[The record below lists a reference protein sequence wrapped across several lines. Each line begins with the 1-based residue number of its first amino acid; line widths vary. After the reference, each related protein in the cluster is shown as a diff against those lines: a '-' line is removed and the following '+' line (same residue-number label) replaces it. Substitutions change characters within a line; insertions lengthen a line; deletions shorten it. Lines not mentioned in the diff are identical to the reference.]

1 MILTRYWVIIS
12 VISLSAVLVIFEIFI
27 FFYPYNDFDSN
38 AYGQTSVTEPPNLG
52 VESTNSS
59 FNAEGTI
66 NTILFLRGESNDTQS
81 ELNDINTNLSSKYL
95 LGGKWRVDVSKDNV
109 TYFKTNFT
117 MIETDGRNIH
127 YHTIVY
133 KPVSNQSVS
142 QDMQGKLGTFYKNK
156 GSNSS
161 GFNCNVDVYTNG
173 VLEWENVPTTVSF
186 INSKVIMI
194 NIKDVKTV
202 EHFLKSPIYGLINSI
217 DLIQQ

>member
-1 MILTRYWVIIS
+1 MILTRYWFIIS
-12 VISLSAVLVIFEIFI
+12 VISLTAVLVIFEIFI
-27 FFYPYNDFDSN
+27 FYPHNDFDSN

-52 VESTNSS
+52 VEVTNSS

-95 LGGKWRVDVSKDNV
+95 LGGKWRLDVSKDNV

-117 MIETDGRNIH
+117 MIETDGLNIH

-142 QDMQGKLGTFYKNK
+142 QDMQGKLGTFFKNK

-194 NIKDVKTV
+194 DIKDVKTV
-202 EHFLKSPIYGLINSI
+202 QHFLKSPIYGLINSI

>member
-1 MILTRYWVIIS
+1 MILTRYWFIIS
-12 VISLSAVLVIFEIFI
+12 VISLTAVLVIFEIFI
-27 FFYPYNDFDSN
+27 FYPHNDFDSN

-52 VESTNSS
+52 VEVTNSS

-142 QDMQGKLGTFYKNK
+142 QDILGKLGTFFKNK

-194 NIKDVKTV
+194 DIKDVKTV
-202 EHFLKSPIYGLINSI
+202 QHFLKSPIYGLINSI

>member
-1 MILTRYWVIIS
+1 MISTRYWLIIS
-12 VISLSAVLVIFEIFI
+12 VISLSAVLGIFEIFI
-27 FFYPYNDFDSN
+27 FYPHNDFDSYV
-38 AYGQTSVTEPPNLG
+38 YGQTSVTEPPNSD
-52 VESTNSS
+52 VERTNSS

-66 NTILFLRGESNDTQS
+66 NTILFLRGKSNDTQPVV
-81 ELNDINTNLSSKYL
+81 NDINTNLSTKYL
-95 LGGKWRVDVSKDNV
+95 LGGKWRVDVLKDNV

-133 KPVSNQSVS
+133 KQVSNQSVS
-142 QDMQGKLGTFYKNK
+142 QDMQGKLGTFFNNK

-173 VLEWENVPTTVSF
+173 VLEWENVPITVSF

-194 NIKDVKTV
+194 DIKDEKTV

>member
-1 MILTRYWVIIS
+1 MILTRYWFIIS
-12 VISLSAVLVIFEIFI
+12 VISLSAVLVVFEIFI
-27 FFYPYNDFDSN
+27 FYPHNDFDSN

-52 VESTNSS
+52 VEVTNSS

-95 LGGKWRVDVSKDNV
+95 LGGKWRLDVSKDNV

-142 QDMQGKLGTFYKNK
+142 QDMQGKLGTFFKNK

-194 NIKDVKTV
+194 DIKDVKTV

-217 DLIQQ
+217 ELIQQ

>member
-1 MILTRYWVIIS
+1 MILTRYWLIIS
-12 VISLSAVLVIFEIFI
+12 VISLSAVLAIFEIFI
-27 FFYPYNDFDSN
+27 FYPHNDFDSYV
-38 AYGQTSVTEPPNLG
+38 YGQTSVTEPTNSD
-52 VESTNSS
+52 VERTNSS

-66 NTILFLRGESNDTQS
+66 NTILFLRGKSNDTQPVV
-81 ELNDINTNLSSKYL
+81 NDINTNLSSKYL
-95 LGGKWRVDVSKDNV
+95 LGGKWRVDVLKDNV
-109 TYFKTNFT
+109 TYFKINFT

-142 QDMQGKLGTFYKNK
+142 QDMQGKLGTFFKNK

-173 VLEWENVPTTVSF
+173 VLEWENVPITVSF

-194 NIKDVKTV
+194 DIKDEKTV

>member
-1 MILTRYWVIIS
+1 MILTRYWFIISVIS

-27 FFYPYNDFDSN
+27 SYRHNDFDSY
-38 AYGQTSVTEPPNLG
+38 AYGQSSVIEPPNLG
-52 VESTNSS
+52 VEPTNSS

-66 NTILFLRGESNDTQS
+66 NTVLFLRGKSNDTQQVV
-81 ELNDINTNLSSKYL
+81 NDINTNLSSKYL
-95 LGGKWRVDVSKDNV
+95 LGGKWRIDVLKDNV

-133 KPVSNQSVS
+133 RPVTNQSVT
-142 QDMQGKLGTFYKNK
+142 QDMQGNLGTFFKNNS
-156 GSNSS
+156 SNSS

-173 VLEWENVPTTVSF
+173 VLEWEDVPITVSF

-194 NIKDVKTV
+194 DMKDEKTA
-202 EHFLKSPIYGLINSI
+202 EHFLKSHIYGLIISI
-217 DLIQQ
+217 DLI

>member
-1 MILTRYWVIIS
+1 MILTRYWFIIS

-27 FFYPYNDFDSN
+27 FYPHNDFDSY

-52 VESTNSS
+52 VELTNSS

-95 LGGKWRVDVSKDNV
+95 LGGKWRLDVSKDNV

-142 QDMQGKLGTFYKNK
+142 QDMQGKLGTFFKNK

-194 NIKDVKTV
+194 DIKDVKTV
-202 EHFLKSPIYGLINSI
+202 QHFLKSPIYGLINSI

>member
-1 MILTRYWVIIS
+1 
-12 VISLSAVLVIFEIFI
+12 
-27 FFYPYNDFDSN
+27 
-38 AYGQTSVTEPPNLG
+38 
-52 VESTNSS
+52 
-59 FNAEGTI
+59 
-66 NTILFLRGESNDTQS
+66 LFLRGKSNDTQPVV
-81 ELNDINTNLSSKYL
+81 NDINTNLSSKYL
-95 LGGKWRVDVSKDNV
+95 LGGKWRVDVLKDNV

-133 KPVSNQSVS
+133 KPISKQSVS
-142 QDMQGKLGTFYKNK
+142 QAMQSNLGTFFKNK

-173 VLEWENVPTTVSF
+173 VLEWENVPIRVSF

-194 NIKDVKTV
+194 DIKDEKTV

-217 DLIQQ
+217 DLIQ

>member
-1 MILTRYWVIIS
+1 MILTRYWFIIS

-27 FFYPYNDFDSN
+27 FYPHNDFDSN

-52 VESTNSS
+52 VEVTNSS

-95 LGGKWRVDVSKDNV
+95 LGGKWRLDVSKDNV

-142 QDMQGKLGTFYKNK
+142 QDMQGKLGTFFKNK

-194 NIKDVKTV
+194 DIKDVKTV
-202 EHFLKSPIYGLINSI
+202 QHFLKSPIYGLINSI

>member
-1 MILTRYWVIIS
+1 MILTRYWFIIS
-12 VISLSAVLVIFEIFI
+12 VISLSAVLVVFEIFI
-27 FFYPYNDFDSN
+27 FYPHNDFDSN

-52 VESTNSS
+52 VEVTNSS

-95 LGGKWRVDVSKDNV
+95 LGGKWRLDVSKDNV

-142 QDMQGKLGTFYKNK
+142 QDMQGKLGTFFKNK

-194 NIKDVKTV
+194 DIKDVKTV
-202 EHFLKSPIYGLINSI
+202 QHFLKSPIYGLINSI

>member
-1 MILTRYWVIIS
+1 MILTRYSFIIS

-27 FFYPYNDFDSN
+27 FYPHNDFDSY
-38 AYGQTSVTEPPNLG
+38 AYGQTSVTKPPNLG
-52 VESTNSS
+52 VEPTNSS

-142 QDMQGKLGTFYKNK
+142 QDMQGKLGTFFKNK

-194 NIKDVKTV
+194 DIKDVKTV

-217 DLIQQ
+217 ELIQQ

>member
-1 MILTRYWVIIS
+1 MILTRYWFIIS
-12 VISLSAVLVIFEIFI
+12 VISLTAVLVVFEIFI
-27 FFYPYNDFDSN
+27 FYPHNDFDSN

-52 VESTNSS
+52 VEPTNSS

-142 QDMQGKLGTFYKNK
+142 QDMQGKLGTFFKNK

-173 VLEWENVPTTVSF
+173 VLEWENVPIRVSF

-194 NIKDVKTV
+194 DIKDVKTV

-217 DLIQQ
+217 ELIQQ

>member
-1 MILTRYWVIIS
+1 MILTRYWFIIS

-27 FFYPYNDFDSN
+27 FYPHYDFDSN

-52 VESTNSS
+52 VEPTNSS

-95 LGGKWRVDVSKDNV
+95 LGGKWRVDVLKDNV

-133 KPVSNQSVS
+133 KPISKQSVS
-142 QDMQGKLGTFYKNK
+142 QDMQGKLGTFFKNK

-173 VLEWENVPTTVSF
+173 VLEWEHVPTTVSF

-194 NIKDVKTV
+194 DIKDEKTV

>member
-1 MILTRYWVIIS
+1 MILTRYWFIIS

-27 FFYPYNDFDSN
+27 FYPHNDFDSN

-52 VESTNSS
+52 VEPTNSS

-95 LGGKWRVDVSKDNV
+95 LGGKWRLDVSKDNV

-142 QDMQGKLGTFYKNK
+142 QDMQGKLGTFFKNK

-194 NIKDVKTV
+194 YIKDVKTV
-202 EHFLKSPIYGLINSI
+202 QHFLKSPIYGLINSI

>member
-1 MILTRYWVIIS
+1 MILTRYWFIIS

-27 FFYPYNDFDSN
+27 FYPHNVFDSY

-52 VESTNSS
+52 VEPTNSS

-95 LGGKWRVDVSKDNV
+95 LGGKWRVDVLKDNV

-117 MIETDGRNIH
+117 MIETDGRYIH
-127 YHTIVY
+127 YHTIIY

-142 QDMQGKLGTFYKNK
+142 QDMQGKLGIFFKNK

-173 VLEWENVPTTVSF
+173 VLEWENVPITVSF

-194 NIKDVKTV
+194 DIKDEKTV

>member
-1 MILTRYWVIIS
+1 MILTRYWFIIS

-27 FFYPYNDFDSN
+27 FYPHNDFDSN

-52 VESTNSS
+52 VEPANSS

-66 NTILFLRGESNDTQS
+66 NTILFLRDESNDPQS

-95 LGGKWRVDVSKDNV
+95 LGGKWRLDVSRDNV

-142 QDMQGKLGTFYKNK
+142 QDLQGKLGTFFNNK

-161 GFNCNVDVYTNG
+161 EFNCNVDVYTNG

-194 NIKDVKTV
+194 DIKDVKTV
-202 EHFLKSPIYGLINSI
+202 QHFLKSPIYGLINSI

>member
-1 MILTRYWVIIS
+1 MILTRYWFIIS
-12 VISLSAVLVIFEIFI
+12 VISLSSVLVIFEIFI
-27 FFYPYNDFDSN
+27 FYPHNDFDSY

-52 VESTNSS
+52 VEPTNSS

-66 NTILFLRGESNDTQS
+66 NTILFLRGESNDTQPVVY
-81 ELNDINTNLSSKYL
+81 DINTNLSSMYL

-142 QDMQGKLGTFYKNK
+142 QDMQGKLGTFFKNK

-194 NIKDVKTV
+194 DIKDVKTV

>member
-1 MILTRYWVIIS
+1 MILTRYWFIIS

-27 FFYPYNDFDSN
+27 FYPHNDFDSY
-38 AYGQTSVTEPPNLG
+38 AYGQTSVTELPNLG
-52 VESTNSS
+52 VAPTNSS

-66 NTILFLRGESNDTQS
+66 NTILFLRGESNDKQS
-81 ELNDINTNLSSKYL
+81 DLNDINTNLSSKYL
-95 LGGKWRVDVSKDNV
+95 LGGKWRVDVSNDNV

-142 QDMQGKLGTFYKNK
+142 QDMQGKLGTFFKNN

-194 NIKDVKTV
+194 DIKDLKTV
-202 EHFLKSPIYGLINSI
+202 EHFLQSPIYGLINSI

>member
-1 MILTRYWVIIS
+1 MILTQYWFIIS
-12 VISLSAVLVIFEIFI
+12 VISLTAVLVIFEIFI
-27 FFYPYNDFDSN
+27 FYPHNEFDSN

-52 VESTNSS
+52 VEPINSS

-117 MIETDGRNIH
+117 MIETDGHNIH

-142 QDMQGKLGTFYKNK
+142 QDMQGKLGTFFKNK

-194 NIKDVKTV
+194 DIKDVKTV
-202 EHFLKSPIYGLINSI
+202 QHFLKSPIYGLINSI

>member
-1 MILTRYWVIIS
+1 MILTRYWLIIS

-27 FFYPYNDFDSN
+27 FYPHNDFDSYV
-38 AYGQTSVTEPPNLG
+38 YGQTSVTEPPNLG
-52 VESTNSS
+52 VERTDSS

-66 NTILFLRGESNDTQS
+66 NTILFLRGKSNDTQPVV
-81 ELNDINTNLSSKYL
+81 NDINTNLSSKYL
-95 LGGKWRVDVSKDNV
+95 LGGKWRADVLRDNV

-133 KPVSNQSVS
+133 KPISKQSVS
-142 QDMQGKLGTFYKNK
+142 QDMQGKLGTFFKNK

-173 VLEWENVPTTVSF
+173 VLEWENVPIRVSF

-194 NIKDVKTV
+194 DIKDEKTV

-217 DLIQQ
+217 DLTQQ

>member
-1 MILTRYWVIIS
+1 MILTRYWFIIS

-27 FFYPYNDFDSN
+27 FYPHNDFDSYV
-38 AYGQTSVTEPPNLG
+38 YGQTSVTELPNLG
-52 VESTNSS
+52 VERTNSS

-66 NTILFLRGESNDTQS
+66 STILFLRGKSNDTQPVV
-81 ELNDINTNLSSKYL
+81 NDINTNLSSKYL
-95 LGGKWRVDVSKDNV
+95 LGGKWRADVLRDNV

-133 KPVSNQSVS
+133 KPISKQSVS
-142 QDMQGKLGTFYKNK
+142 QDMQGKLGTFFKNK

-173 VLEWENVPTTVSF
+173 VLEWENVPIRVSF

-194 NIKDVKTV
+194 DIKDEKTV

>member
-1 MILTRYWVIIS
+1 MILTRYSFIIS
-12 VISLSAVLVIFEIFI
+12 VISLSAVLVIFGIFI
-27 FFYPYNDFDSN
+27 FYSHNDFDSY
-38 AYGQTSVTEPPNLG
+38 AYGQTSVTEPRNLG
-52 VESTNSS
+52 VEPTNSS

-117 MIETDGRNIH
+117 MIETDGLNIH

-142 QDMQGKLGTFYKNK
+142 QDMQGKLGTFFKNK

-194 NIKDVKTV
+194 DIKDVKTV

-217 DLIQQ
+217 ELIQQ

>member
-1 MILTRYWVIIS
+1 MILTRYWIIIS
-12 VISLSAVLVIFEIFI
+12 VTSLSAVLVIFEIFT
-27 FFYPYNDFDSN
+27 FYPHNDFDSYV
-38 AYGQTSVTEPPNLG
+38 YGQTSVTEPPNLG
-52 VESTNSS
+52 VGRTNSS

-66 NTILFLRGESNDTQS
+66 NTILFLRGKSNDTQPVV
-81 ELNDINTNLSSKYL
+81 NDINTNLSSKYL
-95 LGGKWRVDVSKDNV
+95 LGGKWRADVLKDNV

-142 QDMQGKLGTFYKNK
+142 QDMQGKLGTFFKNK

-173 VLEWENVPTTVSF
+173 VLEWENVPIRVSF

-194 NIKDVKTV
+194 DIKDEKTV